1 VVIRPHFQDFDPAVL
16 SLPPFSGNRLPMS
29 PDSAPRQTRSYL
41 MKRFEEAGIHPRTK
55 LGQNFLIDL
64 NLLRL
69 LHETARLEP
78 CDVVLEVGTG
88 TGALTRAM
96 SEKAASVVTVEL
108 DAILY
113 GLAMEELQD
122 RPNVHQ
128 IQGDI
133 LQNKNRLNPEV
144 LELVE
149 QQRRAIPES
158 RFKLVANLPYNI
170 ATPLLSNLLLIERPP
185 VSMTVTIQK
194 ELADRIVARPG
205 TKDYGALAIWM
216 QSQCRC
222 RIVRMVAPTVFW
234 PRPKVQSAIIEIIPD
249 ERLRARIPDL
259 HYFHR
264 FVRSM
269 FFHRRKFLR
278 SELISAFKKELEKD
292 DVDRI
297 LQQMGLDP
305 QLRAE
310 TLDVPTMLRLC
321 RLCREEVERKSGR

>member
-1 VVIRPHFQDFDPAVL
+1 
-16 SLPPFSGNRLPMS
+16 
-29 PDSAPRQTRSYL
+29 
-41 MKRFEEAGIHPRTK
+41 
-55 LGQNFLIDL
+55 
-64 NLLRL
+64 
-69 LHETARLEP
+69 
-78 CDVVLEVGTG
+78 
-88 TGALTRAM
+88 
-96 SEKAASVVTVEL
+96 
-108 DAILY
+108 
-113 GLAMEELQD
+113 
-122 RPNVHQ
+122 
-128 IQGDI
+128 
-133 LQNKNRLNPEV
+133 
-144 LELVE
+144 
-149 QQRRAIPES
+149 
-158 RFKLVANLPYNI
+158 
-170 ATPLLSNLLLIERPP
+170 
-185 VSMTVTIQK
+185 MTVTIQK